1 MLQAALLCI
10 EPNTRYPHPNP
21 VTNTHLSFCIGIA
34 CFIEMERKMNANEF
48 DNMDQNQLLMN
59 WQKATTDLLI
69 AKEYEMNMRKHI
81 VGKLFPNA
89 KEGTN
94 NFDLGNGYKL
104 TAVVKFNYKFESNDK
119 IQEMITKFEL
129 INSDVYAR
137 LVKYK
142 PEPSVT
148 EYQKLTGQHKVIADS
163 AIVITDAT
171 PSLEIKAPK

>member
-1 MLQAALLCI
+1 MTNLLD
-10 EPNTRYPHPNP
+10 EMT
-21 VTNTHLSFCIGIA
+21 TN
-34 CFIEMERKMNANEF
+34 
-48 DNMDQNQLLMN
+48 DLLMN
-59 WQKATTDLLI
+59 WQKATTDLLL

-81 VGKLFPNA
+81 VGRLFPNA

-119 IQEMITKFEL
+119 IQEMITKFER

-142 PEPSVT
+142 PEPSIT
-148 EYQKLTGQHKVIADS
+148 EYRKLTGQHKAIADA
-163 AIVITDAT
+163 AIIITDAT

>member
-1 MLQAALLCI
+1 
-10 EPNTRYPHPNP
+10 
-21 VTNTHLSFCIGIA
+21 
-34 CFIEMERKMNANEF
+34 MNANEF
-48 DNMDQNQLLMN
+48 DKMDQNQLLMN

-81 VGKLFPNA
+81 VGRLFPNA

-94 NFDLGNGYKL
+94 NFNLGNGYKL

-119 IQEMITKFEL
+119 VQEMIMEFER
-129 INSDVYAR
+129 IDSDVSAR
-137 LVKYK
+137 LVKWK
-142 PEPSVT
+142 PEPSIT
-148 EYQKLTGQHKVIADS
+148 EYRKLTVMSKAIADK